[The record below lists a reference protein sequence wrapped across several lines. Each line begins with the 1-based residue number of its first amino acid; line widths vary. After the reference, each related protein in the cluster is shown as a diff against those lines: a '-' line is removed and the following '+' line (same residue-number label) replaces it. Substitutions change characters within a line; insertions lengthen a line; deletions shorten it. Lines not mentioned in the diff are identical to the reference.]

1 MIYTNKVN
9 TKKQQ
14 PICSSCSPF
23 IIEGPTELPAK
34 LAALE
39 NELNVRKKSPASHA
53 EFVSIVQGLVFVVLA
68 QPISTHCIIVDDIVA
83 KATGVA
89 AKHKAK
95 ADQGDFQ

>member
-14 PICSSCSPF
+14 PICSSCRPF
-23 IIEGPTELPAK
+23 VIEGLTELPAK

-68 QPISTHCIIVDDIVA
+68 QPISTHCTMADDVVA
-83 KATGVA
+83 KVTGVQA
-89 AKHKAK
+89 EGKTKAK
-95 ADQGDFQ
+95 AGQ